1 MKNNADVD
9 GFTISEDDMETLKS
23 LPTIKNYGEGA
34 GFPVF
39 GGKINDDG
47 TITRRDFVKR
57 N

>member
-9 GFTISEDDMETLKS
+9 GFVIADADMEALKTM
-23 LPTIKNYGEGA
+23 PTIQNYGEGA

-47 TITRRDFVKR
+47 TLTRRDFVKR
-57 N
+57 D